1 MEEQQ
6 GKKDQAEVIK
16 QELEVRGSQLVDRIR
31 EIVDEGNARHV
42 IIKREGRT
50 IMEFP
55 LAVGVGG
62 TAAAVLISP
71 MLAALGA
78 VGALVSNVK
87 VIIER
92 TPGKGERTVSEG
104 EEVTPTSGSPTG
116 SA

>member
-31 EIVDEGNARHV
+31 EIVEEGNARRV

-92 TPGKGERTVSEG
+92 APGKGERTVSEG
-104 EEVTPTSGSPTG
+104 EEVTPTSGPSGP